1 MSAKIRC
8 DKKRGKDMRIFKIL
22 ISLHST
28 KLIVICLIAIIY
40 LAATNKNNSNKT
52 EVMHLSD
59 SIVNED
65 SITNEETKGFSFA
78 DVEFIT
84 APSQVKFDSTT
95 ESDKR

>member
-1 MSAKIRC
+1 
-8 DKKRGKDMRIFKIL
+8 MRFFKMLIL
-22 ISLHST
+22 LHAT

-65 SITNEETKGFSFA
+65 SITNEETKGFSVA

-84 APSQVKFDSTT
+84 PPSQANYDSTT
-95 ESDKR
+95 ESDKK